1 MRRALDVARSAFS
14 VLLVVLFFV
23 FPGTPALYLVAYPMI
38 WLQPQRRRFHV
49 SWFMK
54 MMSWGILTGFRVGG
68 ARFERRGRI
77 PTGDGGALIIM
88 NHQSQLDICTAT
100 LMGHPY
106 VATFVPRA
114 LYARGIPLI
123 SASIR
128 LLECPVV
135 DPRRD
140 PNAAVVALR
149 EAARRERYGL
159 LIYPEGH
166 RSARGELRPFRA
178 AGLRA
183 ILETRRMPVYLV
195 VTDGF
200 WAGRRFS
207 DFLANVPHVRGRTEV
222 LGPFQPPE
230 KDEQIEPAIEGW
242 RRLMAD
248 QLQRMR
254 QPEPARAKKRDSD
267 LTEPLD

>member
-1 MRRALDVARSAFS
+1 VRRAFDVARSSFS

-23 FPGTPALYLVAYPMI
+23 FPGTPVMYLAVYPLI
-38 WLQPQRRRFHV
+38 WLQPQRKRFHI

-54 MMSWGILTGFRVGG
+54 MMSWGILTSFRIGG
-68 ARFERRGRI
+68 ARFERSGRI
-77 PTGDGGALIIM
+77 PTGEGGSLVIM

-100 LMGHPY
+100 LMGHPF
-106 VATFVPRA
+106 VPTFVPRA
-114 LYARGIPLI
+114 LYARGVPLV

-135 DPRRD
+135 DPKRD
-140 PNAAVVALR
+140 PKGAVEALR
-149 EAARRERYGL
+149 EAARRVRYAL
-159 LIYPEGH
+159 LIFPEGH
-166 RSARGELRPFRA
+166 RTTGGELRPFRT

-200 WAGRRFS
+200 WAGRRFV

-222 LGPFQPPE
+222 LGPFPPPE
-230 KDEQIEPAIEGW
+230 RDEEIDAAIEGW
-242 RRLMAD
+242 RGLMIERLA
-248 QLQRMR
+248 RVR
-254 QPEPARAKKRDSD
+254 QGEAARA
-267 LTEPLD
+267 